1 MGMYLSIKLN
11 EFSYVHGRN
20 AEKITKNGDILV
32 KNGRRKIPIL
42 GSCRHFVY
50 YELPLSFLNSSK
62 VLNQLR
68 MLVLRVH
75 VNVFNNI
82 KSFHYLITPSKN
94 AFKRIVSCPDN
105 NIT

>member
-20 AEKITKNGDILV
+20 AENITKNGDILV
-32 KNGRRKIPIL
+32 KNGRRKSPRL
-42 GSCRHFVY
+42 GTCRHFVY
-50 YELPLSFLNSSK
+50 YELPLSFLNSSN

-68 MLVLRVH
+68 MLVLQVH

-94 AFKRIVSCPDN
+94 VFKRVM
-105 NIT
+105 